1 MKPSEREEVSSSKGK
16 HMMRKTKIVVTL
28 GPASNSEDTIER
40 LVKAGAD
47 AFRFNFSHGT
57 KESHLETYRIVRS
70 VTERMGR
77 NVALIQDLQGP
88 KIRVGELE
96 GGEVDLETGR
106 EVVLTSRREQG
117 NQTCI
122 RVVYDHLEQD
132 VQPGE
137 MVLMDD
143 GKLRLEVLRVG
154 ESGLTCGVVEGGIL
168 RTHKGVNFP
177 GTILSMPSLT
187 NKDMEDLRFGLQLGF
202 DAVALSF
209 VSQAADV
216 ISLRDEMKRVGTIR
230 PIIAK
235 LERAAC
241 LNDLPAILKVS
252 DAVMVA
258 RGDLGVEVD
267 IKRVPVLQKTIINQA
282 NIRGIPVITATQM
295 LESMTAGLLPT
306 RAEAADVANAVY
318 DGTDALMLSGETSVG
333 LYPVQAVDMM
343 REIALEAEAALE
355 TGAGRELWTNS
366 DLKGDDIAGAICH
379 TAVVAAHDLGLS
391 NIVAITRSGRT
402 ALDISKFRPHA
413 AIHAFSFNPEVSSFL
428 SLSRGVAPHLSE
440 RSDDVEALMDLI
452 DSYMLERGIG
462 AVGEAVAV
470 VLGVPIGTHKSTN
483 MLMIHRLG
491 QKMAHVRNGGN
502 R

>member
-1 MKPSEREEVSSSKGK
+1 
-16 HMMRKTKIVVTL
+16 MMRKTKIVVTL
-28 GPASNSEDTIER
+28 GPASNSQEIIER
-40 LVKAGAD
+40 LAGAGAD

-57 KESHLETYRIVRS
+57 KESHLETYRLVRS
-70 VTERMGR
+70 VTERIDR
-77 NVALIQDLQGP
+77 TVTLIQDLQGP
-88 KIRVGELE
+88 KIRVGDLE
-96 GGEVDLETGR
+96 GGEVTLVTNR
-106 EVVLTSRREQG
+106 EVVLTSRLMQG
-117 NQTCI
+117 NDSCVP
-122 RVVYDHLEQD
+122 VVYDHLEQD
-132 VQPGE
+132 IQPGE
-137 MVLMDD
+137 TILMDD

-154 ESGLTCGVVEGGIL
+154 EDGVTCGIVEGGIL

-187 NKDMEDLRFGLQLGF
+187 NKDMDDLRFGLQTGF

-216 ISLRDEMKRVGTIR
+216 ISLRDEMKRVGTVR
-230 PIIAK
+230 PVIAK

-241 LNDLPAILKVS
+241 LSDLPAILKVS

-267 IKRVPVLQKTIINQA
+267 IKRVPVLQKTIISQA
-282 NIRGIPVITATQM
+282 NVRGIPVITATQM
-295 LESMTAGLLPT
+295 LESMTTGLLPT

-333 LYPVQAVDMM
+333 LYPVQTVDMM
-343 REIALEAEAALE
+343 REITLEAEAALA
-355 TGAGRELWTNS
+355 TSGGHELWMNA
-366 DLKGDDIAGAICH
+366 DLKSDDIAGAICH

-413 AIHAFSFNPEVSSFL
+413 AIHAFAFNSEVSSFL
-428 SLSRGVAPHLSE
+428 SLSRGVAPHLAE

-462 AVGEAVAV
+462 NTGEAVAV
-470 VLGVPIGTHKSTN
+470 VLGVPVGTHKSTN

-491 QKMAHVRNGGN
+491 QKFTHVRNGS